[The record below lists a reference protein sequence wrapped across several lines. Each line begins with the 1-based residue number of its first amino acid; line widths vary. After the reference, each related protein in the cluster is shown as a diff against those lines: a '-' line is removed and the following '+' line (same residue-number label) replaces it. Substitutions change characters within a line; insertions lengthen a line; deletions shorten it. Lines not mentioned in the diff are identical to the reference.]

1 MSETENNKTNESAEN
16 KAVEQETATV
26 AENTSADTK
35 TKPKKG
41 RGWRFYLKVFS
52 VFFLLM
58 LISFGIAI
66 FYVLNKLASDS
77 NFEKLV
83 NQKASEATGMNI
95 NFEKIRVSFPSIEL
109 TNIHVATDSAIM
121 KLDSHIASVKVR
133 PDFLAV
139 LRGNIVIDYLG
150 ISSSTTL
157 LNMKA
162 IKSTDVAVKEQKSG
176 SSTLDLNS
184 ITFPFKSLDINNI
197 VLNYTDEGT
206 KSSYNIKLNRASLSH
221 SLVSSALPYEVDGE
235 LVGKAALNAKGDL
248 YWPSRVTSDVVVNLK
263 DINEVKQFVPEE
275 YKKYLNSITGSN
287 ARASIDY
294 NITNNSVDVKSYNI
308 GVEPI
313 LKVSGTAA
321 VPQMTPLKLQA
332 SATLSPVEVSDLW
345 PIIKDFVPPEHGIAL
360 KNGAIGADVGV
371 SLDGDK
377 PIQLRAVVQPKKV
390 EISTKYVEDKI
401 VLQKGNFTYGA
412 NNTIDASDFEVSLA
426 DTSVKL
432 MSLKLAL
439 NDLNLNAVF
448 GVNIGIEGLIKNL
461 KQYLGDAMKNLA
473 LSGNISMDGNINGK
487 LSDIS
492 SLKLNGSII
501 SKIISIIEN
510 KTKAQGRVEN
520 LNIRLNGI
528 GAETGTINVESLNVS
543 ATGADLNVKG
553 TIKNQKDIGFDC
565 SADGG
570 INVGEF
576 SKLASGLFNLPV
588 KEGQYKGQLDVSLK
602 VGGTVKDP
610 KPFGKIVAKDIYA
623 DVSKYGIVIN
633 KFNGT
638 VTADNDKLVLNNIK
652 ANALGGDLDFNGT
665 IKDFKNMKVEAVANV
680 KGTNLAMVRKLIGAF
695 VPDMPAELDFSG
707 NADLNASLIG
717 PTSAPKIKGTAQL
730 KDVRFIHPMVFRPVE
745 KINGR
750 INFNNDGLSSESLTA
765 YWGTSKAN
773 VSGSLKDWAKF
784 ITNFKFNVAP
794 LDVTDAA
801 GFFLEGTGFK
811 VLGTGIGSG
820 TVTGA
825 LEEIKVDC
833 FAKVDVGT
841 VTALITEGGESMK
854 FPYQKLSAR
863 ATYFNNALDVSSAS
877 FKLFDGDIKAK
888 SKITLVASEPIR
900 YDVDANINQLQTQ
913 EFLKVNADKKY
924 EKTLVGGLDGF
935 AKFKGDSTGLNSING
950 DAHLQMASGTYDS
963 PDIIKS
969 IAEKLKNPSLASG
982 TINNVSGDYKIANGR
997 ISSNN
1002 TMGTSQDSSVVYR
1015 GSVGLDTTL
1024 DGALDFSLGKETCS
1038 KSSYMKDLLGSKD
1051 KLSMTCKVK
1060 GSLTSP
1066 KIDLPLDDLLKQ
1078 KAKNELNKLLGKDK
1092 DKEGGE
1098 KKDAGKV
1105 VDKIGEGVSKLGK
1118 SLKKIFK

>member
-16 KAVEQETATV
+16 KAAESEKTAVVENIA
-26 AENTSADTK
+26 ADTK
-35 TKPKKG
+35 ARPKKK

-58 LISFGIAI
+58 LTSFGIAI

-83 NQKASEATGMNI
+83 NQKASEATGMNV

-109 TNIHVATDSAIM
+109 TNIHIATDSAIM

-133 PDFLAV
+133 PDFLAA

-162 IKSTDVAVKEQKSG
+162 IKSTDVAVKEAKTG

-184 ITFPFKSLDINNI
+184 ITFPFKSLDISNI
-197 VLNYTDEGT
+197 VFNYTDEGA
-206 KSSYNIKLNRASLSH
+206 KSTYNIKLNRASLSH
-221 SLVSSALPYEVDGE
+221 SLVSSALPYEIDGE
-235 LVGKAALNAKGDL
+235 WVSKADLNAKGDL

-263 DINEVKQFVPEE
+263 DINEVKKLIPVE
-275 YKKYLNSITGSN
+275 YKKYLDMVTGSN
-287 ARASIDY
+287 ARASVDY
-294 NITNNSVDVKSYNI
+294 NITNNSLVVNSYNV
-308 GVEPI
+308 GVDPL

-321 VPQMTPLKLQA
+321 IPQMTPLKLQA

-345 PIIKDFVPPEHGIAL
+345 PIVKDFVPAEYGVAL
-360 KNGAIGADVGV
+360 KNGSILADVGV
-371 SLDGDK
+371 ALDGDK
-377 PIQLRAVVQPKKV
+377 PMQLNAVVKPQKV
-390 EISTKYVEDKI
+390 EIATKYVEDKI
-401 VLQKGNFTYGA
+401 VLQKGNLTYDGS
-412 NNTIDASDFEVSLA
+412 NKLNASDFEVSLS
-426 DTSVKL
+426 DSSVKL
-432 MSLKLAL
+432 NNLTFSL
-439 NDLNLNAVF
+439 NDLSLNAVF
-448 GVNIGIEGLIKNL
+448 GINLGIDGLIKNL
-461 KQYLGDAMKNLA
+461 KQYLSDGMKNLS
-473 LSGNISMDGNINGK
+473 LNGNIAMDGNINGK

-492 SLKLNGSII
+492 SLKLNGSVV
-501 SKIISIIEN
+501 SKIISIVEN
-510 KTKAQGRVEN
+510 KTKAKGSVEN
-520 LNIRLNGI
+520 LNIKLNGI
-528 GAETGTINVESLNVS
+528 GAETGTINVESLKVS
-543 ATGADLNVKG
+543 ATGANLNVKG

-570 INVGEF
+570 INVSEF

-588 KEGQYKGQLDVSLK
+588 KEGQYKGQFDVSVK
-602 VGGTVKDP
+602 VGGSVKDP
-610 KPFGKIVAKDIYA
+610 KPSGKIVAKDIYA
-623 DVSKYGIVIN
+623 DVSQYGMVIDQ
-633 KFNGT
+633 FNGT
-638 VTADNDKLVLNNIK
+638 VTADNDKLVMNNIK
-652 ANALGGDLDFNGT
+652 AKVLGGDVDFNGT

-680 KGTNLAMVRKLIGAF
+680 KGTDLAMVRKLIGAF
-695 VPDMPAELDFSG
+695 VPDMPAKLDFSG
-707 NADLNASLIG
+707 KADLNASLMG
-717 PTSAPKIKGTAQL
+717 ATSAPKIKGSALL
-730 KDVRFIHPMVFRPVE
+730 KDARFIHPMVLRPVE

-750 INFNNDGLSSESLTA
+750 VNFNNDGLSSESLTA

-773 VSGSLKDWAKF
+773 VSGNLKDWAKF

-801 GFFLEGTGFK
+801 GFFLEGTGYK
-811 VLGTGIGSG
+811 VLGVGVGSG

-825 LEEIKVDC
+825 LEQIKVDC
-833 FAKVDVGT
+833 FANVDVGT

-854 FPYQKLSAR
+854 FPYQKLKAR
-863 ATYFNNALDVSSAS
+863 ATYYNSALDISSAS
-877 FKLFDGDIKAK
+877 FKLFDGDITAK
-888 SKITLVASEPIR
+888 SKIYLLASEPIKF
-900 YDVDANINQLQTQ
+900 DVDANINQLQTQ

-935 AKFKGDSTGLNSING
+935 AKFNGDSTGLNSING

-969 IAEKLKNPSLASG
+969 IADKLKNPSLASG
-982 TINNVSGDYKIANGR
+982 TIQNVSGDYKIANGR

-1002 TMGTSQDSSVVYR
+1002 TMGTSQDSTVVYR
-1015 GSVGLDTTL
+1015 GSIGIDTTL
-1024 DGALDFSLGKETCS
+1024 DGALDFTLGKETCS
-1038 KSSYMKDLLGSKD
+1038 KSSYMKDLLGNKD

-1078 KAKNELNKLLGKDK
+1078 KAKNEINKLLGKDN
-1092 DKEGGE
+1092 KEVGE
-1098 KKDAGKV
+1098 KKDSGKV
-1105 VDKIGEGVSKLGK
+1105 VDKIGEGFSKLGK